1 MMLKDPS
8 KKYRPF
14 RGVSL
19 PDRTWPDKVL
29 TKAPVFVSSDL
40 RDGNQ
45 ALLEPMDGERKMRMF
60 KMLVG
65 IGLKEIEVA
74 YPSASQTDFDFV
86 RSLIEGGHIPA
97 DVTIACL
104 APARHELIERT
115 VDSLGGTKRAIIHL
129 YNASSPPFLDIVYGM
144 KEEQVIDMACEAV
157 KFCKASTAR
166 YPQTEWVLQYSL
178 ETFSGSDMDFAKRL
192 CDAVVET
199 WGGTPENKVIL
210 NLPAT
215 IEMASPNVYADQI
228 EWIGRNLAKRD
239 SVIISLHPHNDR
251 GCAVAAA
258 ELGLLAGAERVEG
271 CLFGNG
277 ERTGNV
283 DLITVAMNMYT
294 AGISP
299 GLDFSDMNE
308 VARTAE
314 YCTQMPINPRH
325 PYVGDFVF
333 TAFSGTHQDAIKKG
347 LAKQDGELWNVP
359 YLPFDPTDIGRT
371 YDSVIRV
378 NSQSGKGGV
387 AFILEANYGIVMPRR
402 MQIEFSRIVQEWT
415 DGHGGE
421 ATGETLW
428 NLFQQT
434 YLTPHPTIAYQSYR
448 VFDQD
453 DAQGVRLNVV
463 VDGAERQL
471 SGVGNGPIDA
481 AVAAFGLPLRVQSFE
496 EHAMGKGAD
505 AKAVAY
511 VEVMLNGLEGSFYGV
526 GIHANI
532 LTASILAVFSGLN
545 HAIASADDAKRRY
558 LLDMFGKASGQA
570 V

>member
-14 RGVSL
+14 RGVPL

-29 TKAPVFVSSDL
+29 TKAPIFVSSDL

-60 KMLVG
+60 KLLVD

-74 YPSASQTDFDFV
+74 YSAASQTDFDFV
-86 RSLIEGGHIPA
+86 RNLIEGNHVPD
-97 DVTIACL
+97 DVTIGCL
-104 APARHELIERT
+104 APARKELIERT
-115 VDSLGGTKRAIIHL
+115 VDSLGGARRAIIHL
-129 YNASSPPFLDIVYGM
+129 YNASSQPFLDIVYRM
-144 KEEQVIDMACEAV
+144 DKEQVIEMARQAV
-157 KFCKASTAR
+157 VFCKESVAR
-166 YPQTEWVLQYSL
+166 YPQTEWILQYSL
-178 ETFSGSDMDFAKRL
+178 ETFSGSDMAFAKQI

-228 EWIGRNLAKRD
+228 EWIHRNLAKRD
-239 SVIISLHPHNDR
+239 SAIISLHPHNDR
-251 GCAVAAA
+251 GCAVAAT

-299 GLDFSDMNE
+299 GLNFSNMNE

-347 LAKQDGELWNVP
+347 LAQQEGELWNVP
-359 YLPFDPTDIGRT
+359 YLPFDPADIGRT

-378 NSQSGKGGV
+378 NSQSGKGGI
-387 AFILEANYGIVMPRR
+387 AYILESTYGIVMPRR
-402 MQIEFSRIVQEWT
+402 MQIEFSSVVQEWT
-415 DGHGGE
+415 DKHGGE
-421 ATGETLW
+421 ATAETIW
-428 NLFQQT
+428 NIFQET
-434 YLTPHPTIAYQSYR
+434 YVTGKPLIGYQSYR
-448 VFDQD
+448 LFDQE
-453 DAQGVRLNVV
+453 DAQGVHIAVSVN
-463 VDGAERQL
+463 GAEHEF

-481 AVAAFGLPLRVQSFE
+481 VVAALGLPLRVQSFE
-496 EHAMGKGAD
+496 QHAMGTGAD
-505 AKAVAY
+505 AKSVAY
-511 VEVMLNGLEGSFYGV
+511 IEASLNDIEGSFYGV
-526 GIHANI
+526 GIHDNI
-532 LTASILAVFSGLN
+532 LTASILAIFSGLN
-545 HAIASADDAKRRY
+545 RAMASADEDKRRA
-558 LLDMFGKASGQA
+558 LLEMLGNVST
-570 V
+570 

>member
-8 KKYRPF
+8 KKYLPF

-29 TKAPVFVSSDL
+29 TKAPAFVSSDL

-45 ALLEPMDGERKMRMF
+45 ALLEPMDGERKIRMF
-60 KMLVG
+60 KLLVD

-74 YPSASQTDFDFV
+74 YSAASQTDFDFV
-86 RSLIEGGHIPA
+86 RDLIEGGHVPD
-97 DVTIACL
+97 DVTIGCL
-104 APARHELIERT
+104 APARKDLIERT
-115 VDSLGGTKRAIIHL
+115 VDSLGGAQRAIIHL
-129 YNASSPPFLDIVYGM
+129 YNASSQPFLDIVYRM
-144 KEEQVIDMACEAV
+144 DKEQVIKMAREAV
-157 KFCKASTAR
+157 EVCKVAVAR

-178 ETFSGSDMDFAKRL
+178 ETFSGSDMEFAKQI
-192 CDAVVET
+192 CDAVVEA

-228 EWIGRNLAKRD
+228 EWMHRNLAKRD

-251 GCAVAAA
+251 GCAVAAT

-283 DLITVAMNMYT
+283 DLITLAMNLYT

-299 GLDFSDMNE
+299 GLDFSNMNE

-347 LAKQDGELWNVP
+347 LAQQSGELWNVP
-359 YLPFDPTDIGRT
+359 YLPFDPTDIGRS

-378 NSQSGKGGV
+378 NSQSGKGGISY
-387 AFILEANYGIVMPRR
+387 ILESTYGIVMPRR
-402 MQIEFSRIVQEWT
+402 MQIEFSGIVQEWT
-415 DGHGGE
+415 DVHGGE
-421 ATGETLW
+421 ATAAIIW
-428 NLFQQT
+428 NLFQET
-434 YLTPHPTIAYQSYR
+434 YITGKPSIAYQNCR
-448 VFDQD
+448 LFDQD
-453 DAQGVRLNVV
+453 DAQGMHITVV
-463 VDGAERQL
+463 VDGAEREF

-481 AVAAFGLPLRVQSFE
+481 VVAALGLPLQVQDFE
-496 EHAMGKGAD
+496 QHAMGTGAD
-505 AKAVAY
+505 AKSVAY
-511 VEVMLNGLEGSFYGV
+511 VEVSLNDIEGTFHGV

-545 HAIASADDAKRRY
+545 RAMASTDDNKRSY
-558 LLDMFGKASGQA
+558 LLEMLGNASK
-570 V
+570 

>member
-14 RGVSL
+14 RGVPL
-19 PDRTWPDKVL
+19 PDRTWPDNVL
-29 TKAPVFVSSDL
+29 TKAPAFVSSDL

-60 KMLVG
+60 KMLVD
-65 IGLKEIEVA
+65 IGFKEIEVA
-74 YPSASQTDFDFV
+74 YSSASQTDFDFV
-86 RSLIEGGHIPA
+86 RNLIEGGHVPD
-97 DVTIACL
+97 DVTIGCL
-104 APARHELIERT
+104 APARESLIERT
-115 VDSLGGTKRAIIHL
+115 VDSLGGAKRAIIHL

-144 KEEQVIDMACEAV
+144 KEEQVIEMARNAV
-157 KFCKASTAR
+157 KFCKSSVAR

-178 ETFSGSDMDFAKRL
+178 ETFSGSDMDFAKRI

-199 WGGTPENKVIL
+199 WGGTPQDKVIL

-228 EWIGRNLAKRD
+228 EWMHRNLANRD
-239 SVIISLHPHNDR
+239 SIIISLHPHNDR

-258 ELGLLAGAERVEG
+258 ELGLLAGADRVEG

-283 DLITVAMNMYT
+283 DLITLAMNMYT

-347 LAKQDGELWNVP
+347 LAKREGELWNVP

-387 AFILEANYGIVMPRR
+387 AFILETTYGIVLPRR
-402 MQIEFSRIVQEWT
+402 MQIEFSRVVQDWT
-415 DGHGGE
+415 DKHGGE
-421 ATGETLW
+421 ATAGIIWT
-428 NLFQQT
+428 LFQQT
-434 YLTPHPTIAYQSYR
+434 YLTGQPAIGFQSYR
-448 VFDQD
+448 LFDQE
-453 DAQGVRLNVV
+453 DAQGVHIAVLI
-463 VDGAERQL
+463 DGAEREI

-481 AVAAFGLPLRVQSFE
+481 AVAALGLPLRVQAFE
-496 EHAMGKGAD
+496 QHAMGKGAD
-505 AKAVAY
+505 AKSVAY
-511 VEVMLNGLEGSFYGV
+511 VEVTLNGLEGAFYGV
-526 GIHANI
+526 GMHANI

-545 HAIASADDAKRRY
+545 RAMASADNDKRRH
-558 LLDMFGKASGQA
+558 LLDMLGNASA
-570 V
+570 

>member
-14 RGVSL
+14 RGVAL
-19 PDRTWPDKVL
+19 PDRTWPDNVL
-29 TKAPVFVSSDL
+29 TQAPVFVSSDL

-60 KMLVG
+60 KLLVD

-74 YPSASQTDFDFV
+74 YSSASQTDFDFV
-86 RSLIEGGHIPA
+86 RSLIEGGHIPD
-97 DVTIACL
+97 DVTIGCL
-104 APARHELIERT
+104 APARPELIERT
-115 VDSLGGTKRAIIHL
+115 VDSLGGAKRAIIHL
-129 YNASSPPFLDIVYGM
+129 YNASSPPFLDIVYGL
-144 KEEQVIDMACEAV
+144 KEEQVIEMARQAV
-157 KFCKASTAR
+157 AFCKQSVAR

-178 ETFSGSDMDFAKRL
+178 ETFSGSDMAFAKRI
-192 CDAVVET
+192 CDAVVDT

-228 EWIGRNLAKRD
+228 EWMHRNLAKRD
-239 SVIISLHPHNDR
+239 CTIISLHPHNDR

-283 DLITVAMNMYT
+283 DLITLAMNMYT
-294 AGISP
+294 AGIAP

-347 LAKQDGELWNVP
+347 LAKRDGELWNVP

-378 NSQSGKGGV
+378 NSQSGKGGI
-387 AFILEANYGIVMPRR
+387 AYLLESLYGIVMPRR
-402 MQIEFSRIVQEWT
+402 MQIEFSRVVQEWT
-415 DGHGGE
+415 DKQGGE
-421 ATGETLW
+421 ATGDVIW
-428 NLFQQT
+428 KLFQET
-434 YLTPHPTIAYQSYR
+434 YLAPRPAIAYQNYR
-448 VFDQD
+448 LFDQGQ
-453 DAQGVRLNVV
+453 AQGIRLNVV
-463 VDGAERQL
+463 VNHTECEL

-481 AVAAFGLPLRVQSFE
+481 AVAALGLPLRIQSFE

-511 VEVMLNGLEGSFYGV
+511 VEVTLNDLDGSFYGV
-526 GIHANI
+526 GMHANI

-545 HAIASADDAKRRY
+545 HAIATANEDKRAY
-558 LLDMFGKASGQA
+558 LMDMLGKSVA
-570 V
+570 

>member
-14 RGVSL
+14 RGVPL

-29 TKAPVFVSSDL
+29 TKAPTFVSSDL

-60 KMLVG
+60 KMLVD
-65 IGLKEIEVA
+65 IGFKEIEVA
-74 YPSASQTDFDFV
+74 YSAASQTDFDFV
-86 RSLIEGGHIPA
+86 RNLIEGGHVPA
-97 DVTIACL
+97 DVTIGCL
-104 APARHELIERT
+104 APARDALIERT
-115 VDSLGGTKRAIIHL
+115 VDSLGGAKRAIIHL

-144 KEEQVIDMACEAV
+144 KEEQVVNMARNAV
-157 KFCKASTAR
+157 KFCKTTIAR

-178 ETFSGSDMDFAKRL
+178 ETFSGSDMGFAKQI
-192 CDAVVET
+192 CDAVVEA
-199 WGGTPENKVIL
+199 WGGTPQNKVIL

-228 EWIGRNLAKRD
+228 EWMHRNLAKRD

-251 GCAVAAA
+251 GGAVAAA

-283 DLITVAMNMYT
+283 DLITLAMNMYT

-299 GLDFSDMNE
+299 GLDFSNMNE
-308 VARTAE
+308 VASTAE
-314 YCTQMPINPRH
+314 YCTHMPINPRH

-347 LAKQDGELWNVP
+347 LAQQAEELWNVP
-359 YLPFDPTDIGRT
+359 YLPFDPTDIGRS

-378 NSQSGKGGV
+378 NSQSGKGGI
-387 AFILEANYGIVMPRR
+387 AYILESTYGVVLPRR
-402 MQIEFSRIVQEWT
+402 MQIEFSPIVQEWT
-415 DGHGGE
+415 DVNGGE
-421 ATGETLW
+421 ATAEIIW

-434 YLTPHPTIAYQSYR
+434 YLTGTTTIGYQSYR
-448 VFDQD
+448 LFDQD
-453 DAQGVRLNVV
+453 DTQGVRLNVV
-463 VDGAERQL
+463 VDGSERQF

-481 AVAAFGLPLRVQSFE
+481 AVAALGLPLRIQSFE

-511 VEVMLNGLEGSFYGV
+511 VEVTLNDIEGSFYGV
-526 GIHANI
+526 GVHANI

-545 HAIASADDAKRRY
+545 RAMATADDNKRSTLLEMLGKTAK
-558 LLDMFGKASGQA
+558 
-570 V
+570 

>member
-29 TKAPVFVSSDL
+29 TKAPAFVSSDL

-60 KMLVG
+60 KMLVD
-65 IGLKEIEVA
+65 IGFKEIEVA
-74 YPSASQTDFDFV
+74 YSAASQTDFDFV
-86 RSLIEGGHIPA
+86 RNLIEGGHVPA
-97 DVTIACL
+97 DVTIGCL
-104 APARHELIERT
+104 APARKELIERT
-115 VDSLGGTKRAIIHL
+115 VDSLGGAKRAIIHL

-144 KEEQVIDMACEAV
+144 KEDQVIEMARQAV
-157 KFCKASTAR
+157 AFCKESTAR

-178 ETFSGSDMDFAKRL
+178 ETFSGSDMAFAKKI
-192 CDAVVET
+192 CDTVVET

-228 EWIGRNLAKRD
+228 EWMHRNLAKRD
-239 SVIISLHPHNDR
+239 STIISLHPHNDR

-271 CLFGNG
+271 CLLGNG
-277 ERTGNV
+277 ERTGNT
-283 DLITVAMNMYT
+283 DLITLAMNMYT

-299 GLDFSDMNE
+299 GLDFSNMNE

-314 YCTQMPINPRH
+314 YCTQMPLNPRH

-347 LAKQDGELWNVP
+347 LAKQSGELWNVP

-387 AFILEANYGIVMPRR
+387 AFILETTYGIVLPRR
-402 MQIEFSRIVQEWT
+402 MQIDFSRIVQEWT
-415 DGHGGE
+415 DEHGGE
-421 ATGETLW
+421 ATAETIW

-434 YLTPHPTIAYQSYR
+434 YVTGKPSIAYQSYR
-448 VFDQD
+448 LFDYN
-453 DAQGVRLNVV
+453 DAQGVHIAVV
-463 VDGAERQL
+463 VDGAEREI

-481 AVAAFGLPLRVQSFE
+481 AVAALGLPLKVQAFE
-496 EHAMGKGAD
+496 QHAMGKGAD
-505 AKAVAY
+505 AKSVAY
-511 VEVMLNGLEGSFYGV
+511 VEVTLNGLDGTFYGV

-545 HAIASADDAKRRY
+545 RALAGADDDKRRY
-558 LLDMFGKASGQA
+558 LLEMLGNASR
-570 V
+570 

>member
-14 RGVSL
+14 RGVAL
-19 PDRTWPDKVL
+19 PDRTWPDNVL
-29 TKAPVFVSSDL
+29 TKAPMFVSSDL

-60 KMLVG
+60 KMLVDVG
-65 IGLKEIEVA
+65 FKEIEVA
-74 YPSASQTDFDFV
+74 YSSASQTDFDFV
-86 RSLIEGGHIPA
+86 RNLIEGGHVPA
-97 DVTIACL
+97 DVTIGCL
-104 APARHELIERT
+104 APARQALIERT
-115 VDSLGGTKRAIIHL
+115 VDSLGGARRAIIHL

-144 KEEQVIDMACEAV
+144 KEDQVVQMARDAV
-157 KFCKASTAR
+157 AFCKTSTAR

-178 ETFSGSDMDFAKRL
+178 ETFSGSDMDFAKRI

-228 EWIGRNLAKRD
+228 EWMHRNLARRD

-258 ELGLLAGAERVEG
+258 ELGLLAGADRVEG

-283 DLITVAMNMYT
+283 DLITLAMNMYT

-299 GLDFSDMNE
+299 GLDFSNMNDI
-308 VARTAE
+308 ARTAE
-314 YCTQMPINPRH
+314 YCTQMPIHPRH

-347 LAKQDGELWNVP
+347 LAKQEGELWNVP
-359 YLPFDPTDIGRT
+359 YLPFDPTDIGRS
-371 YDSVIRV
+371 YESVIRV

-387 AFILEANYGIVMPRR
+387 AFLLETNYGIVMPRR
-402 MQIEFSRIVQEWT
+402 MQIEFSGVVQEWT
-415 DGHGGE
+415 DKNGGE
-421 ATGETLW
+421 ATAEIIW

-434 YLTPHPTIAYQSYR
+434 YLSARPAIGYQNYR
-448 VFDQD
+448 LFDQGE
-453 DAQGVRLNVV
+453 AQGVRMNVI
-463 VDGAERQL
+463 VDHAERVL
-471 SGVGNGPIDA
+471 SGTGNGPIDA
-481 AVAAFGLPLRVQSFE
+481 AVAAFGLPLRIQSFE
-496 EHAMGKGAD
+496 EHSMGKGAD

-511 VEVMLNGLEGSFYGV
+511 VEVTLNGIEGTFYGV
-526 GIHANI
+526 GMHPNI
-532 LTASILAVFSGLN
+532 LTASIMAVFSGLN
-545 HAIASADDAKRRY
+545 HALACAGDDKRRY
-558 LLDMFGKASGQA
+558 LLDMLGHAAK
-570 V
+570 